1 MTSYVTRVLEY
12 FFSLSIRFQPFDP
25 DRDSITFI
33 SGKAPATRKGLLVT
47 MGIFMSLA
55 IVGMVAEVVF
65 RKARKAK
72 VQNGEG
78 TFSEIF
84 FTLFY
89 SGTPSVSR
97 YRKKMFVMVG
107 SSL

>member
-1 MTSYVTRVLEY
+1 MTSYVPRVLEY
-12 FFSLSIRFQPFDP
+12 FFSLSVLFQPFDP

-55 IVGMVAEVVF
+55 IIGMVAEVVF

-78 TFSEIF
+78 TFSEIL
-84 FTLFY
+84 FTLLY
-89 SGTPSVSR
+89 RGTPPVSR
-97 YRKKMFVMVG
+97 YRKKMFVLAR